1 MYDER
6 LSQKVIVSG
15 DGSKTLLMPEM
26 NETYHSTH
34 GALTESRYV
43 FIEKGLKMIRKPS
56 INVFEV
62 GFGTGLNALLS
73 LEHAFLHEVKVNYK
87 TIEAY
92 PLDYENLKVLSYGDY
107 VDPKLALYWAKIHDE
122 GWEKWQSVHPFFQLY
137 KTHQWFQ
144 DYDAPSEEVD
154 IIYYDAFAP
163 SRQAE
168 MWEVALCEKCIE
180 MLRKDG
186 MLVTYCAQGQ
196 FRRNLQACGMEVEQL
211 SGPPG
216 KREMIRAFKM

>member
-1 MYDER
+1 
-6 LSQKVIVSG
+6 
-15 DGSKTLLMPEM
+15 M

-43 FIEKGLKMIRKPS
+43 FIEKGLKMLQQSPV
-56 INVFEV
+56 NVFEV

-73 LEHAFLHEVKVNYK
+73 LEYAVLNKVNVCYK

-92 PLDYENLKVLSYGDY
+92 PLGDEALEALAYGDY
-107 VDPKLALYWAKIHDE
+107 VDEKLSLYWKKMHEAD
-122 GWEKWQSVHPFFQLY
+122 WEQWEVVHPLFQLH
-137 KTHQWFQ
+137 KTHQWIQ
-144 DYDAPSEEVD
+144 DYQALSGEMD

-168 MWEVALCEKCIE
+168 MWVAELCEKCAG

-186 MLVTYCAQGQ
+186 ILVTYCAQGQ
-196 FRRNLQACGMEVEQL
+196 FRRNLQACGMEVERL
-211 SGPPG
+211 PGPPG
-216 KREMIRAFKM
+216 KREMIRALKM